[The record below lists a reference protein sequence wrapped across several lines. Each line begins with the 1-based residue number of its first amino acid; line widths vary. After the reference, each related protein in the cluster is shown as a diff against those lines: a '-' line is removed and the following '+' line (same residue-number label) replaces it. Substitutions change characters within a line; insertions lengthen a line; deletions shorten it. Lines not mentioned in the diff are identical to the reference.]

1 MISKTEFCV
10 DISLID
16 LALDNIPSSD
26 LKITINEPTGS
37 FFYDSW
43 KIKDEFK
50 NSVWEQIY
58 NSLPY
63 ALGETRIICLEGGK
77 QYTGHADIDDRYHLN
92 LSGKSCYL
100 ADLDNE
106 QIYATNRDGVWY
118 EMDAGIRHSAINFS
132 NRHRYQIVAR
142 KLLNKAE
149 LKNKRCV
156 KIRYSNIDPDDAR
169 YYFDDVISPWL
180 NRANKRLVINAFKF
194 SGSMVFFEIE
204 DNELNNL
211 MSLLNEY
218 FIVEVE

>member
-37 FFYDSW
+37 FFYDPW

-50 NSVWEQIY
+50 NSVWEKIY

-100 ADLDNE
+100 ADLDNAA
-106 QIYATNRDGVWY
+106 IYPTVKDGIWY

-132 NRHRYQIVAR
+132 NKYRYQLVAR
-142 KLLNKAE
+142 KLLNRSN
-149 LKNKRCV
+149 LKNKRKV
-156 KIRYSNIDPDDAR
+156 RIEYYNVDPDDAR

-180 NRANKRLVINAFKF
+180 NRANKRSVIDNFEYTKSA
-194 SGSMVFFEIE
+194 VCFEIE
-204 DNELNNL
+204 ENEIADL
-211 MSLLNEY
+211 MPLFNEY
-218 FIVEVE
+218 FTVEIK